1 MNSKKTIAIL
11 SVLTITL
18 ILSACNNGTSNSP
31 NNSVKT
37 SSKITQKI
45 SQSNNAEAISK
56 KTNSKTQD
64 NIVLK
69 PNKAAKETIFKF
81 YQYLEEKDYKSAVS
95 LLGPQIKF
103 EGKPKMIKYLKNIQ
117 KATFH
122 KLIDISN
129 EKLPDL
135 YQYKKYYAVKV
146 YYGEVN
152 FKVKDPNLVP
162 ALTTT
167 RYRNIYVIKEKK
179 NDPWKIDMDSE
190 TPQRQ

>member
-1 MNSKKTIAIL
+1 MKKY
-11 SVLTITL
+11 
-18 ILSACNNGTSNSP
+18 
-31 NNSVKT
+31 K
-37 SSKITQKI
+37 KI
-45 SQSNNAEAISK
+45 SQ
-56 KTNSKTQD
+56 TNSTKTVSKESNVNGSNKKQD
-64 NIVLK
+64 NVVIK
-69 PNKAAKETIFKF
+69 PNKDAKETILKF
-81 YQYLEEKDYKSAVS
+81 YQSLEKKDYKSATA

-129 EKLPDL
+129 ENVPDL

-146 YYGEVN
+146 YYGEVD

-190 TPQRQ
+190 TPQR